1 MAKYENGKWPVI
13 AGIGFY
19 RDIHRRLWPGPPWA
33 TFRFRCQ
40 VCITYNGQSLCKR
53 RRGDYRKTEAERI
66 AADGIC
72 TDLSHGMTEL
82 MQCQQNAPRQV
93 IWKP

>member
-1 MAKYENGKWPVI
+1 VARSKRKWPVI
-13 AGIGFY
+13 AGIAFIVIFIGAMAWST
-19 RDIHRRLWPGPPWA
+19 LGNA
-33 TFRFRCQ
+33 RFHCQ
-40 VCITYNGQSLCKR
+40 VCITYNGQSLCR
-53 RRGDYRKTEAERI
+53 DGAATTKTEAERI